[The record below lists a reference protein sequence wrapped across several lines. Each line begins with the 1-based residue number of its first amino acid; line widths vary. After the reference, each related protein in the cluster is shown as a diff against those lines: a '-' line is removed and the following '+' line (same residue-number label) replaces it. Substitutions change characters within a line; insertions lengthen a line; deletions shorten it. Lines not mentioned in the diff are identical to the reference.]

1 MELPLFHYLCPSSP
15 ARPGISLGIEELSF
29 PNDMKI
35 LIDNGHG
42 IQTKGKR
49 SPDGTLLEYAY
60 TRELARQIVAT
71 LKARGYDSELLVP
84 EDDDIP
90 LEERVRRIN
99 KICLTYEPSC
109 PAHRHGRLRP
119 AISPSSPAPT
129 GDLLPN
135 VILISI
141 HVNAAGDGTKWM
153 NATGWS
159 CYTCKGQT
167 ESDLLANCLY
177 KAAEQILENQVIRTD
192 YARDG
197 DPDWEENF
205 YILRHSLCSAV
216 LTENF
221 FMDSRSDLEYLQS
234 RAGKQAIVDTHVEG
248 ITEYFEL
255 NKTMPLD
262 L

>member
-1 MELPLFHYLCPSSP
+1 
-15 ARPGISLGIEELSF
+15 
-29 PNDMKI
+29 MKI

-49 SPDGTLLEYAY
+49 SPDGKFLEYAY
-60 TRELARQIVAT
+60 TREIARQVVSE
-71 LKARGYDSELLVP
+71 LKAKGYDSELLVP

-90 LEERVRRIN
+90 LTERVRRTN
-99 KICLTYEPSC
+99 
-109 PAHRHGRLRP
+109 AHCQAFGK
-119 AISPSSPAPT
+119 T
-129 GDLLPN
+129 N

-141 HVNAAGDGTKWM
+141 HVNAAGDGSKWM

-167 ESDLLANCLY
+167 ESDRLADCLY
-177 KAAEQILENQVIRTD
+177 KAAEQILKNQVIRTD

-205 YILRHSLCSAV
+205 YILRHSLCPAV

-221 FMDSRSDLEYLQS
+221 FMDSLYDRYFLLNE
-234 RAGKQAIVDTHVEG
+234 AGKQAIVDTHIEG
-248 ITEYFEL
+248 IIKYIEP
-255 NKTMPLD
+255 N
-262 L
+262 